1 MMKTSQD
8 QQGQQDYEDG
18 VTDERQMTV
27 GFAKV
32 LLPSVES
39 IPAVVGCTAEKKMF
53 RVFIGYYS
61 ISP

>member
-1 MMKTSQD
+1 MKNVPGSTRPAVSTRMI
-8 QQGQQDYEDG
+8 EDD

-32 LLPSVES
+32 CWS
-39 IPAVVGCTAEKKMF
+39 IVPAVVGCRLREKMF

-61 ISP
+61 ISL